1 MSAVL
6 EVALRVARA
15 CEAAGVDYFLGGSV
29 ASSLQGDPRA
39 TNDIDFVVDL
49 TADRVAPLVAAL
61 GPDFDVD
68 ADGLRAAVARRS
80 SWNLFFVP
88 DFTKIDLFVRRR
100 TPYDDAEFSRR
111 RLTVVSPAGDRLYVK
126 APEDTVLRKLL
137 WFRDG
142 GGVSDRQW
150 RDAVGVLAT
159 SGDAFDFEYADAWA
173 ARLGIEAL
181 LAKARADAAPPP

>member
-29 ASSLQGDPRA
+29 ASSIQGDPRA

-49 TADRVAPLVAAL
+49 TTDRVAPLVAAL

-68 ADGLRAAVARRS
+68 VGGLRTAVVRRS
-80 SWNLFFVP
+80 SWNLFYVP

-111 RLTVVSPAGDRLYVK
+111 RPTVVSRDGDRLYVK
-126 APEDTVLRKLL
+126 SPEDTVLRKLL
-137 WFRDG
+137 WFREG

-159 SGDAFDFEYADAWA
+159 SGNAFDFAYAAGWA
-173 ARLGIEAL
+173 ARLGLESL
-181 LAKARADAAPPP
+181 FEKARVEAAPRT